1 MDKETKALI
10 EYLDSLF
17 HIDSDAHSY
26 NELSAQYIYKIRALA
41 KAVRDKK

>member
-1 MDKETKALI
+1 MNDETKVLI
-10 EYLDSLF
+10 EYLDTLF

-26 NELSAQYIYKIRALA
+26 NELSASYIYKIRELA